1 MHRKVESGKSRS
13 VNLKLCARRP
23 LPTKCVAD
31 VPQAVSTGQ
40 LDRAVPAHAL
50 AGRRISWHG
59 RLCRVPPGRG
69 VSSYALRDD
78 EAWKHMLSSKR
89 PDVSSSNDFCD
100 EENLAQPL
108 VHAISRPDRE
118 GRPSVS
124 STPILDE
131 LQLRL
136 HELEIDEIYARINPL
151 LIGAFIS
158 TPILSTC

>member
-1 MHRKVESGKSRS
+1 MTVSKS
-13 VNLKLCARRP
+13 
-23 LPTKCVAD
+23 D
-31 VPQAVSTGQ
+31 I
-40 LDRAVPAHAL
+40 L
-50 AGRRISWHG
+50 AILGSIG
-59 RLCRVPPGRG
+59 LEAG
-69 VSSYALRDD
+69 LRDD

-108 VHAISRPDRE
+108 VHAISRPDRQ

-136 HELEIDEIYARINPL
+136 HELQIDEIYARINPFL
-151 LIGAFIS
+151 LWASIP
-158 TPILSTC
+158 TPILSPGTVFFP